1 MGVNT
6 MTYQKD
12 ERLEK
17 VEQITIDFEIFK
29 KALARNYLGESNTTD
44 RSYVLRLYPEFKQ
57 EMEVEYY
64 ESFQGR
70 HYDNN
75 WNEKPFHIPPEL
87 LILEGDGGNFYDIVN
102 YPEEW
107 HIRQTLSGE
116 EIEEEGGIEE
126 CMKVSKEMF
135 WDELKTILPETFNL
149 GNVHGVGSYEVE
161 INWVNL

>member
-1 MGVNT
+1 

-17 VEQITIDFEIFK
+17 VEQITIDFEVFK
-29 KALARNYLGESNTTD
+29 KALAYNYIGEGETYHD
-44 RSYVLRLYPEFKQ
+44 RSFVLRLYPPFKA
-57 EMEVEYY
+57 EMKVEYY
-64 ESFQGR
+64 ESMQGR
-70 HYDNN
+70 HYDSN
-75 WNEKPFHIPPEL
+75 WDEKPFHILPEL
-87 LILEGDGGNFYDIVN
+87 LILEGNNGNFYDIVN

-107 HIRQTLSGE
+107 EIRRAFTEE

-126 CMKVSKEMF
+126 CMKISKEMF

-149 GNVHGVGSYEVE
+149 GNVHGIGNYKVE